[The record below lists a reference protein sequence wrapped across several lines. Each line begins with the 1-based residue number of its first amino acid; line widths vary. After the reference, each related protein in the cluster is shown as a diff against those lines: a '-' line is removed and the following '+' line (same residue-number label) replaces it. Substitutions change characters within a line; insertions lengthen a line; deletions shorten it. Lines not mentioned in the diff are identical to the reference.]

1 MNTEQISTLPNYFDR
16 LSDLDKKTY
25 ICLRNAFS
33 QPSCKNRRNKSSETF
48 SEIVKALKA
57 FVVQN
62 NAGDVD
68 RALVCGICFLGEA
81 IAINTRQLRLL
92 ISKCKS
98 SINGSFQAL
107 GYGTVP
113 SGSDCTAALIRFFP
127 FLKDNFSELRQ
138 WTIRQKIKETNS
150 LPLQLAQIIQNQAK
164 GPIVSMSSQPALP
177 PPLPMG
183 MTINNN
189 QSFDHISPAPEVAGC
204 ASDFTGE
211 INTSVSIS
219 ETVQSPKFEI
229 YDDPCLFFNDFT
241 NKSDSNQTDAL
252 DYDDFFYGM

>member
-1 MNTEQISTLPNYFDR
+1 MNFDQVSSLPNYFER
-16 LSDLDKKTY
+16 LSDEDKKTY
-25 ICLRNAFS
+25 IFLRNAFS

-48 SEIVKALKA
+48 NEIVKALKA

-62 NAGDVD
+62 NSGDVD

-127 FLKDNFSELRQ
+127 FMKDNFSELRQ
-138 WTIRQKIKETNS
+138 WTIRQKVNETNS
-150 LPLQLAQIIQNQAK
+150 LPMQLAQIIQRQSK
-164 GPIVSMSSQPALP
+164 PSFSMSAQPTMP
-177 PPLPMG
+177 PPIQMPAA
-183 MTINNN
+183 NSN
-189 QSFDHISPAPEVAGC
+189 QMSDYISPAPEVN
-204 ASDFTGE
+204 DYTNNIDGE
-211 INTSVSIS
+211 INTSIS
-219 ETVQSPKFEI
+219 SFPEQEESPKFEI
-229 YDDPCLFFNDFT
+229 FDDPCLSFFNDEA
-241 NKSDSNQTDAL
+241 NKIDSNQNDVFE
-252 DYDDFFYGM
+252 YDDFYYGI

>member
-1 MNTEQISTLPNYFDR
+1 MNFDQVSSLPNYFDR
-16 LSDLDKKTY
+16 LSDEDKKTY
-25 ICLRNAFS
+25 ICLRGAFS

-48 SEIVKALKA
+48 NEIVKALKA

-62 NAGDVD
+62 NSGDVD

-138 WTIRQKIKETNS
+138 WTIRQKVKETNS
-150 LPLQLAQIIQNQAK
+150 LPLQLAQILQSQSKA
-164 GPIVSMSSQPALP
+164 PMMSMSSQPQMP
-177 PPLPMG
+177 PPLP
-183 MTINNN
+183 ISVPNNN
-189 QSFDHISPAPEVAGC
+189 QVSDYISPAPEINSY
-204 ASDFTGE
+204 SDFTGE
-211 INTSVSIS
+211 IKTSVSLADPDN
-219 ETVQSPKFEI
+219 SPKFEI
-229 YDDPCLFFNDFT
+229 FDDPYIPLFNNDT
-241 NKSDSNQTDAL
+241 NKCDSTQADAF
-252 DYDDFFYGM
+252 DYDDFLYGM